1 MSSNKNQKQ
10 YQTASIR
17 LSRIKSIDLRGE
29 TFGSGR
35 ISEADKRKIESE
47 IMVKGVEYLIGDTQQ
62 YIIRLT
68 KRGEDMYNSIFH
80 LRPIFDS
87 SKRNLDGN
95 LEITITA
102 TEKQIRDYFFRF
114 GKDAHIV
121 SPEISRFAFL
131 EEYNK
136 ATESYK
142 LEEQNIN

>member
-1 MSSNKNQKQ
+1 
-10 YQTASIR
+10 
-17 LSRIKSIDLRGE
+17 
-29 TFGSGR
+29 
-35 ISEADKRKIESE
+35 
-47 IMVKGVEYLIGDTQQ
+47 
-62 YIIRLT
+62 
-68 KRGEDMYNSIFH
+68 MYNSIFH